1 MKYSK
6 NFSNLVNE
14 KGQPNLSLE
23 QFKRMMNIIAIEN
36 KIDGLKIAKE
46 QNKNKELYHQYDL
59 IIFKYGTVLTD
70 LTGNLNPMDL
80 INEMYY
86 NSN

>member
-6 NFSNLVNE
+6 HFSDLVNE

-36 KIDGLKIAKE
+36 KIDGLKVAKE
-46 QNKNKELYHQYDL
+46 QNKNKGVYHQYDL
-59 IIFKYGTVLTD
+59 IIFKYSTVLTD